1 MNNISNNKIVK
12 NVLITGGAGY
22 IGSHVTETLLKK
34 NKKVFLVDN
43 LSTGHKKLINKKAK
57 FFKLDIAN
65 KRGIKKII
73 EKYKIDSIIHLA
85 AHLIIGEGQKKPKK
99 YYKNNVLGTK
109 KLLEACKNS
118 TVKNFIFSS
127 TAAIYKEGQYKVSE
141 NSIIKPKSVY
151 GKTKIKAERLI
162 MSYAKKNKIN
172 YGILR
177 YFNIAGASPSGKI
190 GLINKKSDHL
200 FKNFSSEIM
209 KKRPKLKIYGSDYNT
224 TDGSCIRDFIH
235 VSDIAQI
242 HYLILE
248 KINKLKI
255 SKILN
260 CGYNKGASVLKVA
273 KEFKK
278 QSSKKVSIVFTKRR
292 KDDLIK
298 IIATNNKLKNFV
310 KWTPKFDNLSK
321 IVKSCIIWERKIRL
335 DEKL

>member
-1 MNNISNNKIVK
+1 MNNNSNNKIVK

-65 KRGIKKII
+65 KHGIKKII

-109 KLLEACKNS
+109 KLMEACKNS

-141 NSIIKPKSVY
+141 NSMIKPKSVY
-151 GKTKIKAERLI
+151 GKTKIKAENLI
-162 MSYAKKNKIN
+162 INFAKKNKIN

-209 KKRPKLKIYGSDYNT
+209 KKRPKLKIYGSDYKT
-224 TDGSCIRDFIH
+224 KDGSCIRDFIH

-260 CGYNKGASVLKVA
+260 CGYNKGISVLEVA

-278 QSSKKVSIVFTKRR
+278 QSSKKVNIIFTKKR

-298 IIATNNKLKNFV
+298 IIASNKKLKNFV
-310 KWTPKFDNLSK
+310 KWRPKFDNLSK
-321 IVKSCIIWERKIRL
+321 IVKSCIIWERKIR
-335 DEKL
+335 

>member
-1 MNNISNNKIVK
+1 MVK
-12 NVLITGGAGY
+12 NILITGGAGY
-22 IGSHVTETLLKK
+22 IGSHVTEVLLKK
-34 NKKVFLVDN
+34 KKKVFLLDN
-43 LSTGHKKLINKKAK
+43 LSTGHRKLINQKAK
-57 FFKLDIAN
+57 FFKLNVLETN
-65 KRGIKKII
+65 KVKKILN
-73 EKYKIDSIIHLA
+73 KYKIDSIIHLA
-85 AHLIIGEGQKKPKK
+85 ANLIIGEGQKKPKK

-109 KLLEACKNS
+109 NLLKACKNS

-141 NSIIKPKSVY
+141 NSTVKPKSVY
-151 GKTKIKAERLI
+151 GKTKIKAENLI
-162 MSYAKKNKIN
+162 ISFAKKNKIN

-209 KKRPKLKIYGSDYNT
+209 KKRPKLKIYGSDYKT
-224 TDGSCIRDFIH
+224 KDGSCIRDFIH

-260 CGYNKGASVLKVA
+260 CGYNKGISVLEVA

-278 QSSKKVSIVFTKRR
+278 QSSKKVNIIFTKRR

-298 IIATNNKLKNFV
+298 IIASNKKLKNFV
-310 KWTPKFDNLSK
+310 KWRPKFDNLSK
-321 IVKSCIIWERKIRL
+321 IVKSCIIWERKIR
-335 DEKL
+335 

>member
-1 MNNISNNKIVK
+1 MNNNSNNKIVK
-12 NVLITGGAGY
+12 NVLIPGGAGY

-65 KRGIKKII
+65 KHGIKKII

-109 KLLEACKNS
+109 KLMEACKNS

-141 NSIIKPKSVY
+141 NSMIKPKSVY
-151 GKTKIKAERLI
+151 GKTKIKAENLI
-162 MSYAKKNKIN
+162 INFAKKNKIN

-209 KKRPKLKIYGSDYNT
+209 KKRPKLKIYGSDYKT
-224 TDGSCIRDFIH
+224 KDGSCIRDFIH

-260 CGYNKGASVLKVA
+260 CGYNKGISVLEVA

-278 QSSKKVSIVFTKRR
+278 QSSKKVNIIFTKRR

-298 IIATNNKLKNFV
+298 IIASNKKLKNFV
-310 KWTPKFDNLSK
+310 KWRPKFDNLSK
-321 IVKSCIIWERKIRL
+321 IVKSCIIWERKIR
-335 DEKL
+335 

>member
-1 MNNISNNKIVK
+1 MINNSDIKMVK

-22 IGSHVTETLLKK
+22 IGSHVTETFLKK
-34 NKKVFLVDN
+34 NIKVFLVDN

-57 FFKLDIAN
+57 FFKLDISN
-65 KRGIKKII
+65 KREIKKII
-73 EKYKIDSIIHLA
+73 KKYKIDSIIHLA
-85 AHLIIGEGQKKPKK
+85 ANLIIGEGQKKPKK

-109 KLLEACKNS
+109 KLLESCKNS

-141 NSIIKPKSVY
+141 NSMIKPKSVY
-151 GKTKIKAERLI
+151 GKTKIKAENLI
-162 MSYAKKNKIN
+162 ISFAKKNKIN
-172 YGILR
+172 FVILR
-177 YFNIAGASPSGKI
+177 YFNIACASPSGKI

-209 KKRPKLKIYGSDYNT
+209 KKRPKLKIYGSDYKT
-224 TDGSCIRDFIH
+224 KDGSCIRDFIH

-255 SKILN
+255 SKIFN
-260 CGYNKGASVLKVA
+260 CGYNKGTSVLEVA

-278 QSSKKVSIVFTKRR
+278 QSSKKVNIIFTKRR

-298 IIATNNKLKNFV
+298 IIASNNKLKNFV
-310 KWTPKFDNLSK
+310 KWRPKFDNLSK
-321 IVKSCIIWERKIRL
+321 IVKSCIIWERKIR
-335 DEKL
+335 

>member
-1 MNNISNNKIVK
+1 MNNNSNNKIVK

-43 LSTGHKKLINKKAK
+43 LSAGHKKLINKKAK

-65 KRGIKKII
+65 KHGIKKII

-109 KLLEACKNS
+109 KLMEACKNS

-141 NSIIKPKSVY
+141 NSMIKPKSVY
-151 GKTKIKAERLI
+151 GKTKIKAENLI
-162 MSYAKKNKIN
+162 INFAKKNKIN

-209 KKRPKLKIYGSDYNT
+209 KKRPKLKIYGSDYKT
-224 TDGSCIRDFIH
+224 KDGSCIRDFIH

-255 SKILN
+255 SKVLN
-260 CGYNKGASVLKVA
+260 CGYNKGISVLEVA

-278 QSSKKVSIVFTKRR
+278 QSSKKVNIIFTKRR

-298 IIATNNKLKNFV
+298 IIASNKKLKNFV
-310 KWTPKFDNLSK
+310 KWRPKFDNLSK
-321 IVKSCIIWERKIRL
+321 IVKSCIIWERKIR
-335 DEKL
+335 

>member
-1 MNNISNNKIVK
+1 MNNNSKNKIVK

-109 KLLEACKNS
+109 KILEACKNS
-118 TVKNFIFSS
+118 MIKNFIFSS

-209 KKRPKLKIYGSDYNT
+209 KKRPKLKIYGSDYKT
-224 TDGSCIRDFIH
+224 KDGSCIRDFMH

-255 SKILN
+255 SKIFN
-260 CGYNKGASVLKVA
+260 CGYNKGTSVLEVA

-278 QSSKKVSIVFTKRR
+278 QSSKKVNIIFTKRR

-298 IIATNNKLKNFV
+298 IIASNNKLKNFV
-310 KWTPKFDNLSK
+310 KWRPKFDNLSK
-321 IVKSCIIWERKIRL
+321 IVKSCIIWERKIR
-335 DEKL
+335 

>member
-1 MNNISNNKIVK
+1 MSNNSNNKIVK

-65 KRGIKKII
+65 KREIKKII

-162 MSYAKKNKIN
+162 MSYTKKNKIN

-190 GLINKKSDHL
+190 GLINKNSDHL

-224 TDGSCIRDFIH
+224 ADGSCIRDFIH

>member
-1 MNNISNNKIVK
+1 MNNNSNNKIVK

-22 IGSHVTETLLKK
+22 IGSHITETLLKK

-109 KLLEACKNS
+109 KLMEACKNS

-141 NSIIKPKSVY
+141 NSMIKPKSVY
-151 GKTKIKAERLI
+151 GKTKIKAENLI
-162 MSYAKKNKIN
+162 INFAKKNKIN

-209 KKRPKLKIYGSDYNT
+209 KKRPKLKIYGSDYKT
-224 TDGSCIRDFIH
+224 KDGSCIRDFIH

-260 CGYNKGASVLKVA
+260 CGYNKGISVLEVA

-278 QSSKKVSIVFTKRR
+278 QSSKKVNIIFTKRR

-298 IIATNNKLKNFV
+298 IIASNKKLKNFV
-310 KWTPKFDNLSK
+310 KWRPKFDNLSK
-321 IVKSCIIWERKIRL
+321 IVKSCIIWERKIR
-335 DEKL
+335 